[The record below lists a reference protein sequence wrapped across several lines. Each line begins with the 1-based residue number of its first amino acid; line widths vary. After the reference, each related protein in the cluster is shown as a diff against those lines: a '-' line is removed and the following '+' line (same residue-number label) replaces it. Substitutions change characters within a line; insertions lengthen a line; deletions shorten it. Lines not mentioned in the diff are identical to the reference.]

1 MQKNREINLD
11 ILRGLMSCGIMLYH
25 YLFWH
30 KFPKDYSLF
39 INKIGLYGVSVFYIL
54 SGITFFLVYK
64 NVNFRVLKN
73 LKNFWIKR
81 FFRIFPLFWVV
92 CFVTVIVTKTP
103 VNFERI
109 LLNITGLFSIIN
121 PNAALCTGGWS
132 IGNELFFY
140 LLFPVFLLSFQLKR
154 LYFWILL
161 VISTIIFGYFA
172 FNVISEKNNLET
184 QWNEYVNP
192 LNQMLFFV
200 AGIGLGFLYKNF
212 KIPQIYCFIMATLLC
227 LVFVWY
233 PNESKQP
240 IALVSNFNRV
250 LLSIICLTFTYFFIQ
265 IKIPDNGISKKLSI
279 LGEISYSIYLV
290 HPLVYFASNPIFRL
304 MSNFISVPA
313 PVRICL
319 LVTVSLT
326 ICWFIYHY
334 FEKRFVQMGNEIV
347 NKNNKILAQ

>member
-11 ILRGLMSCGIMLYH
+11 ILRGLMSCGIMVYH

-64 NVNFRVLKN
+64 NVDFRVPKN

-92 CFVTVIVTKTP
+92 CLVTVIVTKNP
-103 VNFERI
+103 VSFERI
-109 LLNITGLFSIIN
+109 MLNITGLFSIIN

-140 LLFPVFLLSFQLKR
+140 LLFPIFLLSFQLKR
-154 LYFWILL
+154 LYFWLLL

-172 FNVISEKNNLET
+172 FNVISENIKLET

-212 KIPQIYCFIMATLLC
+212 KIPQAYCFVMAIFLC

-233 PNESKQP
+233 PNESKQ
-240 IALVSNFNRV
+240 
-250 LLSIICLTFTYFFIQ
+250 
-265 IKIPDNGISKKLSI
+265 SI
-279 LGEISYSIYLV
+279 LTEF
-290 HPLVYFASNPIFRL
+290 YFQLFVWHLLIFSFR
-304 MSNFISVPA
+304 
-313 PVRICL
+313 
-319 LVTVSLT
+319 
-326 ICWFIYHY
+326 
-334 FEKRFVQMGNEIV
+334 
-347 NKNNKILAQ
+347 